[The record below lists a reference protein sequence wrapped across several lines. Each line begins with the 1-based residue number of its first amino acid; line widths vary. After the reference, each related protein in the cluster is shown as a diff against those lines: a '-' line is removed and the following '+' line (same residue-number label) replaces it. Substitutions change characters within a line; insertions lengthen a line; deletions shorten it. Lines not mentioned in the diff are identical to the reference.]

1 MSAIAKI
8 GNALRYDAVETL
20 IMTDFGAAL
29 RLAAIQAES
38 SDDHDHG
45 PVSSRPT
52 EYPAT
57 VRPGNR

>member
-20 IMTDFGAAL
+20 IMTDFSAAL
-29 RLAAIQAES
+29 RLAAVQACC
-38 SDDHDHG
+38 SDSNDHG
-45 PVSSRPT
+45 PASSRPT

-57 VRPGNR
+57 VRPGKR